1 MLKEQIGREDPK
13 RTWRGEDGTV
23 LIKPG
28 DAVIIDKLDGT
39 YHEGVIVKIY
49 ENVAYLQPKG
59 GGKILPVEF

>member
-13 RTWRGEDGTV
+13 REWRDEEGNA

-28 DAVIIDKLDGT
+28 DTVAIDKLDGT
-39 YHEGVIVKIY
+39 YYEGVIVKIY
-49 ENVAYLQPKG
+49 GNVAYLQPKG